1 LEKIIEYH
9 PLAPFLPVNAKIL
22 ILGSF
27 PPPLQRWSMNFY
39 YPNFQNDFWRIM
51 GIVFHENQNFFIH
64 PDKKAFNELLI
75 RDFCL
80 DKGIA
85 ISDTA
90 KAVIREKNNAS
101 DNSLSICELMNIQ
114 EILQQIPECK
124 AIVTTGQK
132 ATSGLSEILGIQ
144 EVALGESKQLNY
156 SEHELLWF
164 RLPST
169 SRAYPKPLLEKAQVY
184 TKMFQSLNFT
194 K

>member
-1 LEKIIEYH
+1 
-9 PLAPFLPVNAKIL
+9 
-22 ILGSF
+22 
-27 PPPLQRWSMNFY
+27 
-39 YPNFQNDFWRIM
+39 M